1 MTAFTPYEDRDAWFV
16 IRGYVYQVHTT
27 ILEWLTLAPGY
38 ELWLECGEDI
48 DRVQE
53 DLSRSE
59 SGDAR
64 ILEQI
69 KHRQKAATLR
79 SPDVIEAVVSFF
91 RHARANPNLKLRFR
105 FLTTSRIGR
114 EQKTGVP
121 GGEAALEVWEN
132 LRSGMLSPQQEESVV
147 VALRSLLLE
156 GTTAHTDFQDFLK
169 AADATQLT
177 EFMRSV
183 EWASSQPS
191 MDELRK
197 RIDSALVASGR
208 AATEEDSRRLLER
221 LFLHVFKVLSSKGK
235 KVLTT
240 ASLEQQISRSTLD
253 SSEEKLLAV
262 LGQILHFVV
271 SKIEGIE
278 GIVREQGEW
287 MGNLSEQ
294 VLAITS
300 QPEWNLY
307 QGPAHVQGIPNAVA
321 PLIRRSSQSASL
333 RDGFASNT
341 WMALYGDLQSGKTQ
355 LALQVATDFA
365 QTNVW
370 IRLDDLDAREQCR
383 RIDSSLALATRQAP
397 VATHQEWYAR
407 ICQKLGAG
415 TLIVLDGLALTAAD
429 RALMDRVLLLKE
441 ACQRIGLKVLSTSSR
456 RLPSSLVDQMGKGIG
471 QRSIAEFNEEEK
483 IEMFRLF
490 GAPEKMLKK
499 TFVDFA
505 GGITRNHPALLIS
518 LAQFLKSRNWRMDDS
533 AWDALFRSTYNQDLK
548 IETEQILKHTVE
560 DEASRS
566 LLYRLTVA
574 MAAFTEDD
582 VVKVAEVEPT
592 IPLPLER
599 FHEAIGS
606 WIQKDGDKEYRVAPL
621 LGALGHKNLAP
632 NTVEKTHRHFGQ
644 KFFRK
649 KPVTLLDAVQ
659 TIGHFHSAKAFD
671 TAAAVLVLSLNA
683 FLRENGARED
693 FGLSSLWV
701 GVGIPEA
708 VDLKTRLLVRALQA
722 SALQKLGKNSDEMLA
737 ELDLLLDRASGS
749 DQLGVFGASVTIAI
763 HFSAEKPAMAIR
775 YAVRAVKNANA
786 MKQIVRKRKE
796 RVPEI
801 AALVWACGA
810 ACRNADDVEAWF
822 TEIGKLDLEQRAALF
837 NRSPMSNTGC
847 QTVCD
852 RLWLKE
858 SDKPEGKRDWPRILK
873 LLTRIEEFGREWN
886 SEIVSACATRAKIVI
901 HAEYQS
907 ELEMAAQLAQ
917 TALSEKSGDADVTF
931 LLCECIGRQY
941 RYTKNWASAK
951 QWLDRALEIES
962 DSFPILRQ
970 RALLELAVAEE
981 QIDREAAVKSCD
993 RAVALARR
1001 SKSLSD
1007 LRLIEALG
1015 EKAIACWNVRDRK
1028 GAFACWEE
1036 GATKV
1041 LDWLKRD
1048 DDWKSLVGM
1057 FAHAS
1062 GYFSA
1067 LFSGIEPKP
1076 ASEYVVPEPGWFL
1089 RERKRISEVYV
1100 PKREWVL
1107 AAHISMMAE
1116 GIEQTEK
1123 ASGWA
1128 LRALDMGRKGDELGL
1143 SETFAMYAV
1152 PAAVAEDRFADAI
1165 ELAASS
1171 MSSLMMT
1178 GARRRGPD
1186 AKPTTEEAVTYEKK
1200 TAAFSL
1206 VPAGFRLASLWLTNR
1221 EECKRLASS
1230 LALRCRRMAE
1240 NSPAGESWTQSG
1252 DAIQEVFSE
1261 NANAEG
1267 LLARSRNLDQKDEPA
1282 TRILFFLGAILH
1294 AGPARAYALQL
1305 GLYPYLEE
1313 TFKKF
1318 GIYRQNLVPFL
1329 LDFWRQSVEA
1339 EPYLYKQ
1346 PGLLKDRLE
1355 EIERTNIDGK
1365 EKAILEELSWSLAT
1379 RPNAEMHE
1387 WLRKRSSTK

>member
-53 DLSRSE
+53 GLSRSD
-59 SGDAR
+59 SGDER

-79 SPDVIEAVVSFF
+79 SADVIEAIVSFF

-121 GGEAALEVWEN
+121 GGEAALEVWEKV
-132 LRSGMLSPQQEESVV
+132 RSGSLSPHQEESVV
-147 VALRSLLLE
+147 AALRYLLLE
-156 GTTAHTDFQDFLK
+156 GTAAHTDFQDFLK
-169 AADATQLT
+169 TTDRTQLT
-177 EFMRSV
+177 DFLRSV
-183 EWASSQPS
+183 EWASSQPGI
-191 MDELRK
+191 DELQK

-208 AATEEDSRRLLER
+208 AANEEDSRRLLER

-240 ASLEQQISRSTLD
+240 ASLEQQLSRSPLD

-262 LGQILHFVV
+262 LGQILRFVV

-278 GIVREQGEW
+278 GIVREQGDW
-287 MGNLSEQ
+287 LGDLSEQ

-300 QPEWNLY
+300 QPQWNLY
-307 QGPAHVQGIPNAVA
+307 QGPADIQGIPNAVE
-321 PLIRRSSQSASL
+321 PLVRRSSQSASL
-333 RDGFASNT
+333 RDGFVLNT

-355 LALQVATDFA
+355 LALQVAQPFA

-407 ICQKLGAG
+407 MCQKLGPG
-415 TLIVLDGLALTAAD
+415 TLIVLDGLTLTAAD

-441 ACQRIGLKVLSTSSR
+441 ACQRFGLKVLSTSSR
-456 RLPSSLVDQMGKGIG
+456 RLPASLVDHIGKGIG
-471 QRSIAEFNEEEK
+471 HRSIAEFNEEEK

-499 TFVDFA
+499 SFVDFA
-505 GGITRNHPALLIS
+505 GGITRNHPALLVS
-518 LAQFLKSRNWRMDDS
+518 LAQFLKSRDWRMDDS

-574 MAAFTEDD
+574 MAAFSEEDI
-582 VVKVAEVEPT
+582 VKVAEVEPK

-632 NTVEKTHRHFGQ
+632 STVEKTHLHFGQ

-722 SALQKLGKNSDEMLA
+722 AALQKRGKNSEEMLA
-737 ELDLLLDRASGS
+737 ELDLLLDRAGGS
-749 DQLGVFGASVTIAI
+749 DQLGVFGACVTVAI
-763 HFSAEKPAMAIR
+763 HFSAEKPAVATR

-786 MKQIVRKRKE
+786 MKQIVRKRKGHI
-796 RVPEI
+796 PEV

-822 TEIGKLDLEQRAALF
+822 TEIAKLDLEQRATLF

-858 SDKPEGKRDWPRILK
+858 SDKPEGERDWARILK
-873 LLTRIEEFGREWN
+873 LLTRIEESGREWN
-886 SEIVSACATRAKIVI
+886 SEILSACATRAKIVI

-907 ELEMAAQLAQ
+907 ELEVAAQLAQ
-917 TALSEKSGDADVTF
+917 TALLEKSEDADVTF

-941 RYTKNWASAK
+941 RYAKNWASAK

-981 QIDREAAVKSCD
+981 QIDREAAVRSCD

-1015 EKAIACWNVRDRK
+1015 EKAIACWAVGDPK
-1028 GAFACWEE
+1028 TAFACWEE
-1036 GATKV
+1036 GATKI
-1041 LDWLKRD
+1041 LDWQKPD
-1048 DDWKSLVGM
+1048 DDWKSLLGM
-1057 FAHAS
+1057 FGHAS

-1067 LFSGIEPKP
+1067 LFSRVKPKP
-1076 ASEYVVPEPGWFL
+1076 ASEYVVPGPGWFL
-1089 RERKRISEVYV
+1089 RERKRISEVYA
-1100 PKREWVL
+1100 PKKEWVV

-1116 GIEQTEK
+1116 GIDQTQK
-1123 ASGWA
+1123 ASEWA
-1128 LRALDMGRKGDELGL
+1128 LRALDMGRKGDDLGL
-1143 SETFAMYAV
+1143 SESFAMYAV
-1152 PAAVAEDRFADAI
+1152 PAAVAEDRFADAV
-1165 ELAASS
+1165 ELAAAS
-1171 MSSLMMT
+1171 MSNLMVS
-1178 GARRRGPD
+1178 GVRGRHGPD
-1186 AKPTTEEAVTYEKK
+1186 AKPTAEELVAFEKK

-1206 VPAGFRLASLWLTNR
+1206 VPAAFRLASLWLTDR
-1221 EECKRLASS
+1221 EHCKRLSQG
-1230 LALRCRRMAE
+1230 LALRCRQIAE
-1240 NSPAGESWTQSG
+1240 KSPAGESWTRSAE
-1252 DAIQEVFSE
+1252 AIEVIFSE
-1261 NANAEG
+1261 NAAAEA
-1267 LLARSRNLDQKDEPA
+1267 LLEKSKSLEQKDEPA

-1313 TFKKF
+1313 TYKKF

-1329 LDFWRQSVEA
+1329 SDFWRQSVEA
-1339 EPYLYKQ
+1339 EPYVYKQ
-1346 PGLLKDRLE
+1346 PQLLRDRLQ
-1355 EIERTNIDGK
+1355 EIERNSIDGK
-1365 EKAILEELSWSLAT
+1365 EKAILQELSWSLAT
-1379 RPNAEMHE
+1379 RPNAEMQE
-1387 WLRKRSSTK
+1387 WLQKGSP